1 MIYASVNSKGGVG
14 KSTTAVHL
22 ATMLARKAPTLLID
36 GDIQASAASWAA
48 WRRESETE
56 NPSPITTRLLGKGL
70 LEEGRRLSEGFENT
84 VVDAGGKDTIDLRS
98 ALLLADRAI
107 IPIGASTFDAAAM
120 DEFLELVEL
129 AQDINPRL
137 SISVLLTRLDT
148 RTKDT
153 AEMIEFIK
161 ERSLPLLSSQICE
174 RVAYRR
180 VIPLGSTV
188 SEYKKDKVAIKEMED
203 FYQEVTS

>member
-1 MIYASVNSKGGVG
+1 MIYALVNSKGGVG
-14 KSTTAVHL
+14 KSTTAIHL
-22 ATMLARKAPTLLID
+22 ATFLARTSPTLLID
-36 GDIQASAASWAA
+36 GDPQASAASWAA

-56 NPSPITTRLLGKGL
+56 NPSPITTRLLGKGI
-70 LEEGRRLSEGFENT
+70 LEEGRRLSEGFDNA
-84 VVDAGGKDTIDLRS
+84 VVDAGGRDTIDLRYS
-98 ALLLADRAI
+98 LLLADRAI
-107 IPIGASTFDAAAM
+107 IPVIASTFDAAAI
-120 DEFLELVEL
+120 DDFLELVEL
-129 AQDINPRL
+129 AMDTNPRL
-137 SISVLLTRLDT
+137 SVSVLLTRLDT

-153 AEMIEFIK
+153 GEMVEFIK

-188 SEYKKDKVAIKEMED
+188 SEYKRDKVAVAEVEA